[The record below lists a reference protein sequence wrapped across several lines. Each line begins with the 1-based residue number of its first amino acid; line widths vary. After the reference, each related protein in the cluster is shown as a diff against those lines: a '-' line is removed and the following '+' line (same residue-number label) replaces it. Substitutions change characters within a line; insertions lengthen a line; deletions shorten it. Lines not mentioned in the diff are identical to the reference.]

1 MARRSADF
9 GLSAVF
15 FENRW
20 GRQSAGQ
27 DLGKTHM
34 NDAARLESRRGTPRR
49 YKRRRARQGERL
61 RAGRQLPACPYSTA
75 PTENIIPKPVMV
87 RKVMPF

>member
-34 NDAARLESRRGTPRR
+34 NDAARLESRRGINNRDAARHVATNAGDPA
-49 YKRRRARQGERL
+49 RANTRGW
-61 RAGRQLPACPYSTA
+61 AGNLQHRPYPDCGSQS
-75 PTENIIPKPVMV
+75 
-87 RKVMPF
+87 R